1 MNKNF
6 IQNKLIRLCGQP
18 RTFDYLCKNMD
29 GLDPVK
35 LHETLNELKDR
46 ELIIKKDNLWAKK
59 ESDKNLTL
67 GFVSPDPHLYLK
79 KYMGYFEFLK
89 TPHPLDFEWRNSTA
103 SLNYLTGLIQQMNS
117 VTDSILYL
125 GMPTLFAT
133 AFQKDLP
140 HKVTLVERNKPIIEG
155 LIKLVGNED
164 RFKVLDQDI
173 FTVDP
178 KRIGR
183 HNCVVMDPPWYS
195 PIFKQFM
202 WLAGQ
207 AVEVG
212 GIVGISMPP
221 LNTKDDILVER
232 LDWISYCSEQGL
244 CLELL
249 RPQQLHYAM
258 PFFEF
263 NALRAAGVQGFPPF
277 WRKGDL
283 AIFRK
288 ICDKK
293 TSRPPI
299 PPLSDEK
306 WNEIEIEGVRIR
318 VQKNGEES
326 KTPLKVT
333 HILKGDILPSVSKS
347 DTRRNEANVWT
358 SGNRIYKVSDTG
370 TFWRLLGEVKEGKKF
385 HNNNER
391 IVSDFVEQVTSLEM
405 REFNDYLEWLYH
417 EMERQID

>member
-1 MNKNF
+1 
-6 IQNKLIRLCGQP
+6 
-18 RTFDYLCKNMD
+18 MD
-29 GLDPVK
+29 GLDPAK
-35 LHETLNELKDR
+35 LHEILKELQNLDS
-46 ELIIKKDNLWAKK
+46 IDKKDNLWTKK
-59 ESDKNLTL
+59 DANKNLTL
-67 GFVSPDPHLYLK
+67 DFVSPDPHLYLK

-103 SLNYLTGLIQQMNS
+103 SLNFLTGLIQQMNS
-117 VTDSILYL
+117 ISDSILYL

-133 AFQKDLP
+133 AFQKDIP
-140 HKVTLVERNKPIIEG
+140 HKVTLVERNKPVIEG
-155 LIKLVGNED
+155 LIKLVGGEE
-164 RFKVLDQDI
+164 RFKILDQDI

-178 KRIGR
+178 RRIGR

-207 AVEVG
+207 AVDVG

-221 LNTKDDILVER
+221 LNTKDDILDER
-232 LDWISYCSEQGL
+232 LDWISFCNAQGL
-244 CLELL
+244 CIELL

-263 NALRAAGVQGFPPF
+263 NALRAAGVEGFPPF

-293 TSRPPI
+293 NPRPPA
-299 PPLSDEK
+299 PVSTSQL
-306 WNEIEIEGVRIR
+306 WHEIEIEGVRIR
-318 VQKNGEES
+318 VQKNGSES
-326 KTPLKVT
+326 KQPLKVT

-347 DTRRNEANVWT
+347 DPRRQEANVWT
-358 SGNRIYKVSDTG
+358 SGNRIYKVNDPQ
-370 TFWRLLGEVKEGKKF
+370 TFCRLLSEVKEGKKF
-385 HNNNER
+385 HTNNER
-391 IVSDFVEQVTSLEM
+391 IVSDFVEQITTLEM

-417 EMERQID
+417 EMERQTD